1 MRIDIKYDGIIDDV
15 CRGATNFFCQLDNFV
30 SHLSK
35 VSVARSLDLLRK
47 LGPGFGALRLMVK
60 TKLKRAS
67 RDQTVASGQAIET
80 DDGLE
85 NR

>member
-1 MRIDIKYDGIIDDV
+1 MRVDIKYDGIINDV
-15 CRGATNFFCQLDNFV
+15 CGGATNFFCQLDDFV

-47 LGPGFGALRLMVK
+47 LGPGLGALRLMVK

-67 RDQTVASGQAIET
+67 RDQTIASGQAIET

-85 NR
+85 DR